1 MAKIT
6 MFKGYQGKP
15 PIPKPAHQVQANVV
29 TVQDGVPVKYSGCDG
44 IGVRVVHPANP
55 SAPAQNLGLVVFFVP
70 PHVVLEPGSHHTEEC
85 YVILKGKGVMTLAG
99 EKVPVEAGT
108 FIHLPPWCEHG
119 IENTGDESME
129 VLICTS
135 PPNP

>member
-6 MFKGYQGKP
+6 MFKGYQGEP

-55 SAPAQNLGLVVFFVP
+55 NAPRTKLGLSRVF
-70 PHVVLEPGSHHTEEC
+70 LCHHMSF
-85 YVILKGKGVMTLAG
+85 LN
-99 EKVPVEAGT
+99 PVAIIPRNAT
-108 FIHLPPWCEHG
+108 
-119 IENTGDESME
+119 
-129 VLICTS
+129 
-135 PPNP
+135 